1 MFTRTVLFHQCS
13 LSDSKGMRA
22 INQKGRFRRIPQKK
36 KLHFLLTNE
45 RLGAVSHPNIRG
57 YDKRLTVR
65 VDKED
70 SL

>member
-1 MFTRTVLFHQCS
+1 
-13 LSDSKGMRA
+13 MRA

>member
-1 MFTRTVLFHQCS
+1 
-13 LSDSKGMRA
+13 MRA
-22 INQKGRFRRIPQKK
+22 INQKGQFLRIPQKK
-36 KLHFLLTNE
+36 ELHFLLTNE
-45 RLGAVSHPNIRG
+45 RLGAVSHPSIRG